1 MDAVWVAGFERHG
14 GPQWR
19 TGRRC
24 GSEEARVRG
33 EEPATSI
40 TVQLG
45 SGQSFAQLATSAGI
59 DRRFQRFRRR
69 LISLKQIFIDLN
81 VTGVSPLLRN
91 STSESNVHEE
101 SDSVRSRRTSSSL
114 PVACRTLS
122 DGAGKENYARRQL
135 ESEDSSYDSDYEC
148 SETGLPAGLLADE
161 PSADGVDPGPVPCPA
176 SGRRAESFSAS
187 SASTSSSSSSQH
199 EDVSRTVSDTLAA
212 EFNEYVCVPNSQFQ
226 RWVIGRP
233 PVVMTS

>member
-1 MDAVWVAGFERHG
+1 M
-14 GPQWR
+14 
-19 TGRRC
+19 
-24 GSEEARVRG
+24 
-33 EEPATSI
+33 
-40 TVQLG
+40 
-45 SGQSFAQLATSAGI
+45 
-59 DRRFQRFRRR
+59 
-69 LISLKQIFIDLN
+69 KQIFIDLN

-226 RWVIGRP
+226 R
-233 PVVMTS
+233 